1 MARLAEIPG
10 IEDAATDHSGTLLSL
25 RARDTSA
32 VAAVRSALSALG
44 YETAVLPVEEER
56 ARLSSAMEWYDA
68 ARVQEL
74 SREEAVT
81 LAEETTSAFARESTL
96 TAAERERLRSDAE
109 EELFKSFT
117 VEAHAPVRLAER
129 AFPGIVER
137 ASAYLGEER
146 AARLESAL
154 RAWSE
159 ARHRT

>member
-1 MARLAEIPG
+1 MARLAEVPG

-32 VAAVRSALSALG
+32 VAAARSALSALG
-44 YETAVLPVEEER
+44 YETAGLPAEEER
-56 ARLSSAMEWYDA
+56 ALLSSAMEWYGG

-81 LAEETTSAFARESTL
+81 LAQ
-96 TAAERERLRSDAE
+96 
-109 EELFKSFT
+109 
-117 VEAHAPVRLAER
+117 AHAPGRLAER
-129 AFPGIVER
+129 AFPRIVER
-137 ASAYLGEER
+137 ASTYLGEER